1 MPHREL
7 ERMIVVLFVIG
18 HQELAVETRPLGNI
32 NKPPSASPIH
42 ELCPEVNRSRQFL
55 LQAQTPIE
63 ETWCL
68 QCALIYDE
76 QSAHRW
82 CAQSNA
88 ITLEKKIHTLALQR
102 PSNQIQVSRVI
113 ELSNS
118 G

>member
-1 MPHREL
+1 MPHRQL
-7 ERMIVVLFVIG
+7 ERMIVVLFVVG

-32 NKPPSASPIH
+32 NKPPSAAPIH

-55 LQAQTPIE
+55 LETQTPIE
-63 ETWCL
+63 QTRCL

-82 CAQSNA
+82 CAQRNP
-88 ITLEKKIHTLALQR
+88 ITLEKKMNRLALQR
-102 PSNQIQVSRVI
+102 PSNQIQV
-113 ELSNS
+113 NH